1 MLCNEID
8 NLIVAGRCVSTDF
21 IAQSAIRIQN
31 ICRGMGEAAAYMAYM
46 FIIRNQKVLE
56 VDNISFQTLLKQKGF
71 K

>member
-1 MLCNEID
+1 
-8 NLIVAGRCVSTDF
+8 
-21 IAQSAIRIQN
+21 
-31 ICRGMGEAAAYMAYM
+31 MGEAAAYMAYM